1 MSTPVI
7 VAAIVGAFVL
17 GLLLGAPLAI
27 MMGKRRLRAAVS
39 AEMAAPHVEVP
50 TAVVPEQTVRLPR
63 AERPSRRPEP
73 ESAPPAPTHRTEYV
87 ITSAGEPDP
96 EDAADGATRMEFKP
110 RPQLEQVAR
119 TVMIEAASLAHGV
132 REALSEEN
140 RAKLSYEIKREL
152 IRVRKDRK
160 TEVKQALREYRAKH
174 RAPVDPESGAGE

>member
-27 MMGKRRLRAAVS
+27 MMGKRRLRAAVC
-39 AEMAAPHVEVP
+39 AEMTAPHVEVP
-50 TAVVPEQTVRLPR
+50 TAIVPEPTVRLPR

-96 EDAADGATRMEFKP
+96 EDAAEGATRMEFKP

-119 TVMIEAASLAHGV
+119 TVMIEAASLA
-132 REALSEEN
+132 EAVAIVPP
-140 RAKLSYEIKREL
+140 RR
-152 IRVRKDRK
+152 R
-160 TEVKQALREYRAKH
+160 LR
-174 RAPVDPESGAGE
+174 